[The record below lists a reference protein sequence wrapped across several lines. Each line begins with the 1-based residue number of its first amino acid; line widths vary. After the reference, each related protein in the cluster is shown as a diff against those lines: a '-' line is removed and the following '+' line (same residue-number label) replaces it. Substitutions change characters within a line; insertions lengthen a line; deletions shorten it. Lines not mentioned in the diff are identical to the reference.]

1 MTTDATCDRQAVI
14 AERRATYEADVI
26 HALLEESAAERED
39 RLELVRIAEQMIL
52 QVLRLDFDSAEG

>member
-26 HALLEESAAERED
+26 HALLDESAAEREE
-39 RLELVRIAEQMIL
+39 RLELVRIAEEMIWRVF
-52 QVLRLDFDSAEG
+52 QLDAEPDRG